1 MGRYSVVLI
10 VICAFAFTDFT
21 ALADEVALDAGQAD
35 KSLDQLGEDMINPAS
50 GLSYVGNDYEYRT
63 NQGDLPAAGEQKSAS
78 YLFRPTVGIPL
89 SNGKNIVLRAALPV
103 RLKQP
108 KFLADREYYDFLIR
122 QKADTLP
129 ADGEFVTGHSFQG
142 DIVYDVAYGGT
153 NEKGWISMYGIAG
166 VLATS
171 KDSSAARN
179 QYLLGPEVALGKVT
193 DWGVIGAWANHM
205 IDVAGSSSANI
216 ETQLTSVKIFFAYGL
231 GDGWQVFSN
240 PTVTYDWEAATG
252 NRLLLPVGA
261 GVSKMTRI
269 GKLPLNL
276 ALDIQNYIVSPDAY
290 GPEWLLTF
298 SVTPVF
304 PNLFRK

>member
-1 MGRYSVVLI
+1 MGRFSITLT
-10 VICAFAFTDFT
+10 VICTFAFTGFT
-21 ALADEVALDAGQAD
+21 ALADEVAPEAGQAD
-35 KSLDQLGEDMINPAS
+35 ISLDQIGEDMINPVS
-50 GLSYVGNDYEYRT
+50 GLSYIGNDYEYRT
-63 NQGDLPAAGEQKSAS
+63 NQGALPPAGEQNSAT
-78 YLFRPTVGIPL
+78 YLFRPTAGIPL
-89 SNGKNIVLRAALPV
+89 NNGKNIVLRAALPV

-108 KFLADREYYDFLIR
+108 KYLADREYYDFLIR
-122 QKADTLP
+122 QKADTMP
-129 ADGEFVTGHSFQG
+129 TDGEFETGHSFQG
-142 DIVYDVAYGGT
+142 DIVYDIAYGGV

-205 IDVAGSSSANI
+205 IDISGGSSANI
-216 ETQLTSVKIFFAYGL
+216 DSQLTSVNIFFAYGL

-240 PTVTYDWEAATG
+240 PTITYDWEAATG
-252 NRLLLPVGA
+252 NKLLLPIAA
-261 GVSKMTRI
+261 GVSKTTRI
-269 GKLPLNL
+269 GRLPLNL